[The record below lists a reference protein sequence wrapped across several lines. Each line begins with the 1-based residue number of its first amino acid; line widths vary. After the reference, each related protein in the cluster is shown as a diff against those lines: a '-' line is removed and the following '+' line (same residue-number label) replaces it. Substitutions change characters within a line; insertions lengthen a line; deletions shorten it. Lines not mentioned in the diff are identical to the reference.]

1 MVVVVI
7 NIARPYP
14 TSGQSRISALV
25 LGGGSS
31 RLWTR
36 VGPSCSSVP
45 RIWSMLSLRTVRN
58 VFQQSLITKD
68 CKLSYFLS
76 SFQVHLGSRR
86 KLKAVRKMSLTLST
100 PCLQSCPQLRVNII
114 INYNNN
120 NSETKDAQTCRWW
133 EDLPSQGAKTKMHE
147 KQLRSPRFSQALNF
161 ERLHLQGFCTL
172 RTFFEEVEHFL
183 LSSH

>member
-1 MVVVVI
+1 MYF
-7 NIARPYP
+7 NIF
-14 TSGQSRISALV
+14 
-25 LGGGSS
+25 
-31 RLWTR
+31 
-36 VGPSCSSVP
+36 
-45 RIWSMLSLRTVRN
+45 N
-58 VFQQSLITKD
+58 
-68 CKLSYFLS
+68 

-86 KLKAVRKMSLTLST
+86 KLKAARKMSLTLST

-172 RTFFEEVEHFL
+172 KTFLGGRTFFVQLSLIQLNSFLRTRRTIRAPSANSKEIIFLAFWRSPHHLEVLRSVNSRSCERSGFL
-183 LSSH
+183 WC

>member
-1 MVVVVI
+1 MPAHIPPQDNQESQLWFSEEDQAGCGRGLDRVTPVCQESDRCSPWGRWEMYF
-7 NIARPYP
+7 NIF
-14 TSGQSRISALV
+14 
-25 LGGGSS
+25 
-31 RLWTR
+31 
-36 VGPSCSSVP
+36 
-45 RIWSMLSLRTVRN
+45 N
-58 VFQQSLITKD
+58 
-68 CKLSYFLS
+68 

-86 KLKAVRKMSLTLST
+86 KLKAVKKMSLTLST